1 MLRSKLIDD
10 LIAAHSNNSVPAKE
24 VRVGYA
30 WTAVNGKYC
39 GLAKTYGVPAR
50 RENFIPDTS
59 IFTGMKT
66 AELAEYAQ
74 SWDLIEASIGCAA
87 INAMVEP
94 RMDGAEVNGDSII
107 FEKGAGA
114 RVVMVGAF
122 PFIDKL
128 RTIAR
133 ELYVLELNQSMLD
146 PKRGIIPD
154 TAADFVIPDSDLLVI
169 TGSALVNK
177 SLERLLTLVRKGK
190 TYTIVLGP
198 STVFSEVLFDYGADM
213 LAGSVVVK
221 PDAIMQRLSQ
231 SGGIML
237 ETAVKQKEIVFK
249 VIKKR

>member
-10 LIAAHSNNSVPAKE
+10 LIIAHRNNSVPVQE

-39 GLAKTYGVPAR
+39 GLAKTYGVTGQR
-50 RENFIPDTS
+50 DKFTYDTS
-59 IFTGMKT
+59 RFTGMKT
-66 AELAEYAQ
+66 AEIAEYAQ

-94 RMDGAEVNGDSII
+94 RMDGVEVNGDSII
-107 FEKGAGA
+107 YEKGAGA

-128 RTIAR
+128 RSLAR
-133 ELYVLELNQSMLD
+133 ELYVLELNQSMWD

-154 TAADFVIPDSDLLVI
+154 TAADYVIPDSDLLII
-169 TGSALVNK
+169 TGSAIVNK
-177 SLERLLTLVRKGK
+177 SLERLLSLARKGK

-198 STVFSEVLFDYGADM
+198 STIFSEVLFNYGADM
-213 LAGSVVVK
+213 LAGSIVIK
-221 PDAIMQRLSQ
+221 PEAIMEKLSQ
-231 SGGIML
+231 HGGIML
-237 ETAVKQKEIVFK
+237 GTAVKQGEIVFK
-249 VIKKR
+249 VIKK